1 MRTVGPQTE
10 DASYSDVAFPLVD
23 GPKTSFRIASL
34 LVWSASAFLVYK
46 AVVRWQTGW
55 ILWLVIA
62 FFGICCY
69 GVVNEFMLRPT
80 RVTTIR
86 PLQRQLVVQE
96 TARWR
101 KKELVASIPRS
112 ARFEVVRCDSD
123 MNLYE
128 VRIKSTDK
136 GWVTVAEYVSKE
148 NAERMARDAN
158 CRLL

>member
-1 MRTVGPQTE
+1 MVGDRVLCNLLPWGGKRIHASP
-10 DASYSDVAFPLVD
+10 DA
-23 GPKTSFRIASL
+23 
-34 LVWSASAFLVYK
+34 
-46 AVVRWQTGW
+46 
-55 ILWLVIA
+55 
-62 FFGICCY
+62 CY
-69 GVVNEFMLRPT
+69 NYP
-80 RVTTIR
+80 

-112 ARFEVVRCDSD
+112 ARFEMVRCDSD

-136 GWVTVAEYVSKE
+136 GWVMVAEYVSKE

-158 CRLL
+158 SRLL